1 MKLQKLLLP
10 FTSALLLFGCGTGS
24 HETSESGSA
33 TTDESTTVI
42 SSDSVE
48 PEKSQV
54 YVLPTA
60 RGERYLK
67 RSSGVKSLIDVKK
80 DDANNSYH
88 MVIDQSAVDGTN
100 ARFHDSGTVAYNNND
115 IDVLLFGIGTNFNNS
130 VSADTLLY
138 ASLTEEEAD
147 GQSADLKSNA
157 DGSGSQGIV
166 TGVSYDFGTGP
177 LQYNTTSEQLVWLKT
192 TVMEERNGVYIAS
205 PTVDIRYTPVYVQF
219 SDTVAPIMDNID
231 ISLSY
236 SNYLAYTTKGMTANE
251 WVKMHIAENMRSSNS
266 ELINTDETPTLKD
279 VVYSNGKLSYDAGDI
294 IQGTYTV
301 EDSSG
306 NVSLPKSFKF
316 TIFADYNE
324 NVSLSIPYRELT
336 GRTAEERQTYLKTEF
351 LKEFKKGKTVNFA
364 AEQYRSSIAVSD
376 VSLTDYTDAVDASL
390 LDVKSNIQN
399 KTKTTISASVGGY
412 GTVRF
417 SVKLVDTYPVKSVT
431 LKYEY
436 PAIFSK
442 LKAATSIDEFAKM
455 LASYITKINDDF
467 EDTYSLQL
475 KFANRS
481 DDDEEYYVYSFIISD
496 SSSNS
501 KTIINKYSLLH
512 TGIYD
517 IVTGLVSTPGSSITY
532 NYNIAGE
539 PIAQ

>member
-1 MKLQKLLLP
+1 MKLRKLFLLSI
-10 FTSALLLFGCGTGS
+10 SALLLSGCGTGS
-24 HETSESGSA
+24 HETSESNS
-33 TTDESTTVI
+33 TTADESTVI

-67 RSSGVKSLIDVKK
+67 RSSGVKSLIDVRK
-80 DDANNSYH
+80 DDADNSYH
-88 MVIDQSAVDGTN
+88 MVIDQSAVDGLN
-100 ARFHDSGTVAYNNND
+100 ARFHDSGTVAYSNND

-219 SDTVAPIMDNID
+219 SDTVAPVMDNIN

-251 WVKMHIAENMRSSNS
+251 WVKMHITENMRSSNS
-266 ELINTDETPTLKD
+266 ELINTDEIPTLKD
-279 VVYSNGKLSYDAGDI
+279 VVYSDGKLSYDAGDI

-301 EDSSG
+301 EDSSR
-306 NVSLPKSFKF
+306 NVSIAKSFKI
-316 TIFADYNE
+316 TIFADYNGK
-324 NVSLSIPYRELT
+324 VSLSIPYRELT
-336 GRTAEERQTYLKTEF
+336 SRTAEERQTYLKTEF
-351 LKEFKKGKTVNFA
+351 LKEFKKGKTVDKA

-376 VSLTDYTDAVDASL
+376 VTLNYTDDVDNSL
-390 LDVKSNIQN
+390 LDIKTNIQN
-399 KTKTTISASVGGY
+399 KIETAISASVGKY
-412 GTVRF
+412 GTF
-417 SVKLVDTYPVKSVT
+417 QFGVKLVDTYPVKSVT
-431 LKYEY
+431 LEY
-436 PAIFSK
+436 GDPTLISK
-442 LKAATSIDEFAKM
+442 LKTATSIDEFAKM
-455 LASYITKINDDF
+455 FASYITKINDDF

-475 KFANRS
+475 KFANGS
-481 DDDEEYYVYSFIISD
+481 NDDGEYYTYSFAVSD

-512 TGIYD
+512 YGIYD
-517 IVTGLVSTPGSSITY
+517 IVAGLVSAPGSNITY